1 MGCGQSKEMNEKER
15 NERVGKLKI
24 WKTRFP
30 VCCKSINLSKETH
43 SLVQY
48 DTNQI
53 FLGAKDEL
61 QILDLKTDN
70 ISTFSTEHKGRINTL
85 IKLNDGRIVS
95 GGQDKTIKVWDIN
108 SNKSLMTLTGHTSMI
123 WSLCEINGNKLLSGS
138 SDKTALIWDLNKK
151 KLDFELYKD
160 KEISSVLQLKSG
172 NVLLC
177 SENNLCLLDIKTKK
191 ILANLEIPTG
201 IWCMKELHDGRVAI
215 GKGNGEICIL
225 EVNKDIKIV
234 LVLKGHNKSV
244 NAIIELDSYK
254 LVSAADENNMIL
266 WNLDDPEAKYFIE
279 GHTDKVTS
287 VAFLGEIKFASI
299 SKDKTLKI
307 WE

>member
-1 MGCGQSKEMNEKER
+1 MGCGQGKAIDDNDRLE
-15 NERVGKLKI
+15 KLKR
-24 WKTRFP
+24 WRNRFP
-30 VCCKSINLSKETH
+30 ACCKSINLTKETH

-48 DTNQI
+48 DSNQI
-53 FLGAKDEL
+53 FLGARDEL
-61 QILDLKTDN
+61 QLLDLKTDN
-70 ISTFSTEHKGRINTL
+70 ISTFSTEHKGRINIL
-85 IKLNDGRIVS
+85 IKLKDGCIVS
-95 GGQDKTIKVWDIN
+95 GGQDKTIKVWNIK
-108 SNKSLMTLTGHTSMI
+108 SNQSLMTLTGHKSMI
-123 WSLCEINGNKLLSGS
+123 WSLCEINENKLLSGS
-138 SDKTALIWDLNKK
+138 SDKTAIIWDLNKK
-151 KLDFELYKD
+151 QLDFELYKD
-160 KEISSVLQLKSG
+160 KEISSVLQLKNG

-177 SENNLCLLDIKTKK
+177 SENDLCLFDIKTKK
-191 ILANLEIPTG
+191 KLANLEIPTG

-225 EVNKDIKIV
+225 EINNDIKIT

-279 GHTDKVTS
+279 GHTDKVMN
-287 VAFLGEIKFASI
+287 VIFLGEIKFASI

>member
-1 MGCGQSKEMNEKER
+1 MGCGQSKGMDEKER
-15 NERVGKLKI
+15 NERVGKLKT
-24 WKTRFP
+24 WKNRFP

-160 KEISSVLQLKSG
+160 KEISSVL
-172 NVLLC
+172 
-177 SENNLCLLDIKTKK
+177 
-191 ILANLEIPTG
+191 
-201 IWCMKELHDGRVAI
+201 
-215 GKGNGEICIL
+215 
-225 EVNKDIKIV
+225 
-234 LVLKGHNKSV
+234 
-244 NAIIELDSYK
+244 
-254 LVSAADENNMIL
+254 
-266 WNLDDPEAKYFIE
+266 
-279 GHTDKVTS
+279 
-287 VAFLGEIKFASI
+287 
-299 SKDKTLKI
+299 
-307 WE
+307 

>member
-1 MGCGQSKEMNEKER
+1 M
-15 NERVGKLKI
+15 
-24 WKTRFP
+24 
-30 VCCKSINLSKETH
+30 
-43 SLVQY
+43 
-48 DTNQI
+48 
-53 FLGAKDEL
+53 
-61 QILDLKTDN
+61 
-70 ISTFSTEHKGRINTL
+70 
-85 IKLNDGRIVS
+85 
-95 GGQDKTIKVWDIN
+95 
-108 SNKSLMTLTGHTSMI
+108 
-123 WSLCEINGNKLLSGS
+123 
-138 SDKTALIWDLNKK
+138 
-151 KLDFELYKD
+151 
-160 KEISSVLQLKSG
+160 QLKNG